1 MVDIL
6 DELQAVKGF
15 VRLELYSGEI
25 VFGKP
30 DCIVYDE
37 DDDGDETIK
46 KIRFE
51 PLQEPYAVYYGLD
64 EIKSFRE
71 INK

>member
-1 MVDIL
+1 MDIL

-30 DCIVYDE
+30 DCIVYDV
-37 DDDGDETIK
+37 DDDGDVTK
-46 KIRFE
+46 D
-51 PLQEPYAVYYGLD
+51 AVYYGLD

-71 INK
+71 INQ

>member
-1 MVDIL
+1 MMDIL
-6 DELQAVKGF
+6 DKLQEIHGV
-15 VRLELYSGEI
+15 VQIELYSGERLL
-25 VFGKP
+25 GRP

-37 DDDGDETIK
+37 DDEGWDTIK

-51 PLQEPYAVYYGLD
+51 PLQEPYAVYFGLD

-71 INK
+71 INE